1 VERRLEELA
10 QLRAVYEGL
19 LLEEAVFCLRD
30 LAVGG
35 ADVVAA
41 GVAPGPEV
49 GRTLRRLLSAV
60 VDGRLPND
68 RDVLLVELAA
78 CRGAAR

>member
-1 VERRLEELA
+1 V
-10 QLRAVYEGL
+10 
-19 LLEEAVFCLRD
+19 
-30 LAVGG
+30 
-35 ADVVAA
+35 
-41 GVAPGPEV
+41 V